1 MFAFLFLFL
10 FCNLQVFFNL
20 LEVTDQ
26 KFVLEREL
34 QLIECGLYYKLLK
47 DAGYADEV
55 MNLLL
60 L

>member
-1 MFAFLFLFL
+1 M
-10 FCNLQVFFNL
+10 
-20 LEVTDQ
+20 TDQ